1 MKDKYVKQEIR
12 RMIRLVCK
20 WKGFEILEGT
30 VCDDHIHICMI
41 IPPKYS
47 ISYAMSIVKGK
58 SSSWIKKKN
67 DKIRMICEKG
77 SLWARGY
84 YVSTIGL
91 DEWRVRNYV
100 KHQGKHNQ
108 IQLKIPWQP
117 A

>member
-1 MKDKYVKQEIR
+1 
-12 RMIRLVCK
+12 MIRIVCK

-30 VCDDHIHICMI
+30 VCDDHIHICLI

-47 ISYAMSIVKGK
+47 ISYAMAIVKGK

-67 DKIRMICEKG
+67 DKIRTLCEKG

-91 DEWRVRNYV
+91 DEWKVRNYV
-100 KHQGKHNQ
+100 KHQEKHNQ